1 MYTLEH
7 FLDYHHAQSSSG
19 GPPPPETFFLLMET
33 GEYLLQENGDKY
45 FLESAP

>member
-1 MYTLEH
+1 MYAIAKYVINSLIG
-7 FLDYHHAQSSSG
+7 SG

-45 FLESAP
+45 FAEYAP